1 MKHTKDFEIT
11 AIVPDTYLLTSKDG
25 HIITIEE
32 AMANEKL
39 FEIAPELLEV
49 VKNTDKDMNGLS
61 TQNRLNSNGIKYHAY
76 IKQLIK
82 KATS

>member
-11 AIVPDTYLLTSKDG
+11 AIVTDTYLLTAKDG

-39 FEIAPELLEV
+39 FEIAPELLEAL
-49 VKNTDKDMNGLS
+49 KEIIECQYNSKKTLANLNGLI
-61 TQNRLNSNGIKYHAY
+61 SNAKE
-76 IKQLIK
+76 LIK
-82 KATS
+82 KAS

>member
-11 AIVPDTYLLTSKDG
+11 AIVPDTYLLTAKDG

-39 FEIAPELLEV
+39 FEIAPELLDISKRILKKLESPSECI
-49 VKNTDKDMNGLS
+49 NTFDQIDLRN
-61 TQNRLNSNGIKYHAY
+61 I
-76 IKQLIK
+76 IK
-82 KATS
+82 KAS